1 MAVGVVSGTGWGCFR
16 GRGVAET
23 PVTLFIPKDLRRMY
37 SELEEVRASQEVAAG
52 KKSANR
58 HAGNVPPSDQD
69 RNSLIKHQKYS

>member
-1 MAVGVVSGTGWGCFR
+1 
-16 GRGVAET
+16 
-23 PVTLFIPKDLRRMY
+23 MY